1 MSEMAAEEQRVPEAA
16 EEPDKPFG
24 PPAAAFLAAG
34 IGAFV
39 LGLLTTVAAASEAI
53 AEKLEFSTPVGP
65 LSGKTTIAVAAWLVS
80 WLVLHLALRGRDPAP
95 RTVFWVT
102 AVLVVLGLLGT
113 FPIFFEAFAPAE

>member
-24 PPAAAFLAAG
+24 PAAAAFLAAG

-39 LGLLTTVAAASEAI
+39 LGLLTTLAAASEAI

-65 LSGKTTIAVAAWLVS
+65 LSGKTTITVAVWLVS